1 MSQEKLLRLGKLCQ
15 LEEEKKALSAR
26 ARAGLYVLRGV
37 FSDVELLLDPS
48 RFVDLDLEMI
58 KAVIQDLQS
67 VQKKYREVISHIKEI
82 KEDL

>member
-1 MSQEKLLRLGKLCQ
+1 MSQEKLLRQGKLHQ
-15 LEEEKKALSAR
+15 LEEEKKTLSAR

-37 FSDVELLLDPS
+37 FSNVELQLGPS

-58 KAVIQDLQS
+58 KVVIQDLQS
-67 VQKKYREVISHIKEI
+67 VQEKYREVISHIKEI